1 MSILSVPNTIE
12 AGQPVKAAP
21 LRENFVSIQTWA
33 NGNISAANLTDLSI
47 TSAKIAPLAVTNE
60 KLAGGITLDKLASS
74 MAVYTLG
81 PTSNKLLTIAT
92 AGIYV
97 DIPDT
102 TMDAITPVVDSILM
116 CSGFVTVSTT
126 DGTTPRILVQL
137 ANGTTGLQAV
147 EQTVSVLSANAR
159 HTIPLSFAVELN
171 ALTTYTLKLRASMSV
186 TGDLD
191 VRVARFSG
199 LIVPR

>member
-21 LRENFVSIQTWA
+21 LRENFTSIQTWA
-33 NGNISAANLTDLSI
+33 NGNISATNITDLSI
-47 TSAKIAPLAVTNE
+47 TSAKMAPLSVTNA
-60 KLAGGITLDKLASS
+60 KLAGDITSDKLSS
-74 MAVYTLG
+74 SLAVYTLG
-81 PTSNKLLTIAT
+81 PTSSESLTIAT
-92 AGIYV
+92 AGTYV

-102 TMDAITPVVDSILM
+102 TMDAFTPAVDSLLV
-116 CSGFVTVSTT
+116 CSGFVTVATT
-126 DGTTPRILVQL
+126 DGTTPRVLVQL
-137 ANGTTGLQAV
+137 ANGTSGLQV
-147 EQTVSVLSANAR
+147 IEQTVSVLSANAR
-159 HTIPLSFAVELN
+159 HTIPLAFGIELD

-186 TGDLD
+186 TGSLD